1 MAKTMIS
8 GHNEMLRTDR
18 LNKSKMGFGGMKHTQ
33 KASAHVMSQLKKSKM
48 SERGGV
54 SRQDLGHSENDLANI
69 TGAGGEVKEVQV
81 KTANKSIR
89 IMRQEAAAKKDP
101 TQAVQDLNDS
111 DDMKI
116 DNILIDIVSHNIDT
130 KMSKG
135 DPEYKIFKE
144 NYHRILPYF
153 TERLKNI
160 PDDLLHEIF
169 SELNDRLDEFVAILN
184 KNL

>member
-1 MAKTMIS
+1 MIT

-18 LNKSKMGFGGMKHTQ
+18 LTKSKMGFGGMKHSQ
-33 KASAHVMSQLKKSKM
+33 MASAHAMSQLKRKDKR
-48 SERGGV
+48 SERDGA
-54 SRQDLGHSENDLANI
+54 SRQNLEQSENELINM
-69 TGAGGEVKEVQV
+69 TGGGEVKEVQV

-101 TQAVQDLNDS
+101 TQAVQDLDDS
-111 DDMKI
+111 DDMKL
-116 DNILIDIVSHNIDT
+116 DSILIDIVSHNIDT

-169 SELNDRLDEFVAILN
+169 SELNDRLEEFVAILN
-184 KNL
+184 KNLCEL